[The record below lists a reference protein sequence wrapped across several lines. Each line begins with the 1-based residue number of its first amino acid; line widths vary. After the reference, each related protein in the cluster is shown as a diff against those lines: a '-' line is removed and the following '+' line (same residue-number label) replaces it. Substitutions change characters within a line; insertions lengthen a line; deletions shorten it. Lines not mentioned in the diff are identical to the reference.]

1 MLKLS
6 RRLMPKISIS
16 MAVRKPITMRHSE
29 LVDDYCMSLAR
40 VSSKASDKILIH
52 LVRLQKVAEDISN
65 VFGYE
70 TAKRRLPS
78 MGVGGVALSV
88 KAFEATLDGM
98 RSSLTSD
105 AADNCK
111 STPLRLQ

>member
-1 MLKLS
+1 MLKLL
-6 RRLMPKISIS
+6 RWLMLKISIS
-16 MAVRKPITMRHSE
+16 MAVRKPITMKYSE
-29 LVDDYCMSLAR
+29 LVDDYCMSLAK

-70 TAKRRLPS
+70 TEKRRLPS
-78 MGVGGVALSV
+78 MGVEGVALSV
-88 KAFEATLDGM
+88 KAFEARLDGM
-98 RSSLTSD
+98 RSSLTTD

-111 STPLRLQ
+111 STLLRLR

>member
-1 MLKLS
+1 
-6 RRLMPKISIS
+6 
-16 MAVRKPITMRHSE
+16 MRYNE
-29 LVDDYCMSLAR
+29 LVGDHCLSLAR
-40 VSSKASDKILIH
+40 VSPRASDKIIIH

-70 TAKRRLPS
+70 TAKYRLPS
-78 MGVGGVALSV
+78 MSVEGVALSV
-88 KAFEATLDGM
+88 KAFEAKLDDM

-111 STPLRLQ
+111 STSLQLCLLTTGEG